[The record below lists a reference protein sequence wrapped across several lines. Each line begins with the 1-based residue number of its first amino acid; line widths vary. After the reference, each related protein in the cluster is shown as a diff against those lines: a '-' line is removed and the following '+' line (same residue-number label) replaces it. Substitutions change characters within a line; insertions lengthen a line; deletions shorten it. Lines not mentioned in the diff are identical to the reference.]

1 MSTDKNIIKNWFKT
15 GLKPTQGQFW
25 STWDSFWH
33 KDEKLPI
40 SNVEN
45 LENILNNKAENNHN
59 HAQYATNDASSLN
72 EENIIN
78 WQSKLGIEDL
88 EMTDESV
95 KITEDYP
102 EFGLENG
109 NSIKSFNST
118 IYNMLSSDNLG
129 NNFANTD
136 LEVDEDRMH
145 TGEATVNFGMPLVFS
160 NSSQK
165 FSGLQ
170 DKSDDAT
177 YDKVLV
183 SDNEGNINTSKL
195 NIPINEFVKNGNG
208 WSLKYKV
215 DNPDKYVAT
224 GENAVDFTKAY
235 ANSAINFG
243 ASGKDSFAVGAYN
256 LAAGL
261 NSVSIGYNTKA
272 YGTIGFSVG
281 YQNTVYSGFAG
292 IFGGSSNEI
301 GTASE
306 ITNPITGLNNRAFI
320 FGGGTNKI
328 LNGTYSNIFGGQ
340 SNTITLARY
349 SSIFSGASNNI
360 LNGFYSNIFGGGL
373 NVINTSSE
381 RAYNSIFSGYD
392 NQIIENSAS
401 SSILNGEQNKAQGY
415 YNLVSGYSNHA
426 VTVGETIFGIQATI
440 QDTSLSGYDYI
451 DEARV
456 FGIGVGYN
464 NGSGNTIRRDGLNVY
479 RNGLVTAP
487 TIINSLIESNSKSL
501 ITKEYL
507 DYYKTKVFYPS
518 TYNHTLNVS
527 DISRNKTFIA
537 YTLDSSGNITLDSSG
552 FIEGQE
558 IIIMNLTN
566 DVDVTVSPVNDGG
579 DSILLQP
586 TVSIHLVYISGGW
599 NYIKEFD
606 Y

>member
-118 IYNMLSSDNLG
+118 VYSILSSDNLG
-129 NNFANTD
+129 SNFANTD
-136 LEVDEDRMH
+136 LEVDEDRKH
-145 TGEATVNFGMPLVFS
+145 TGEATVDFGMPLVFS
-160 NSSQK
+160 NPSQR
-165 FSGLQ
+165 FSGLE
-170 DKSDDAT
+170 DKSGDAT
-177 YDKVLV
+177 YDKILV
-183 SDNEGNINTSKL
+183 SDNEGNINTSQL

-208 WSLKYKV
+208 WSLKYRLN
-215 DNPDKYVAT
+215 NPTFYGT
-224 GENAVDFTKAY
+224 LGNNAVDFSRNTSASAEISFPY
-235 ANSAINFG
+235 GANGTSSFVIGLQNSVLG
-243 ASGKDSFAVGAYN
+243 SGTFVAGLGNRSSGQLNHIVGAYSTILEERGTSN
-256 LAAGL
+256 TAKY
-261 NSVSIGYNTKA
+261 YN
-272 YGTIGFSVG
+272 
-281 YQNTVYSGFAG
+281 G
-292 IFGGSSNEI
+292 IFGGRQHYITNSIESVILGGYGNKITGEQNPRLGVHNSRNAIIGGWNNEI
-301 GTASE
+301 FNNVN
-306 ITNPITGLNNRAFI
+306 TNRPA
-320 FGGGTNKI
+320 
-328 LNGTYSNIFGGQ
+328 
-340 SNTITLARY
+340 Y
-349 SSIFSGASNNI
+349 SSFI
-360 LNGFYSNIFGGGL
+360 LG
-373 NVINTSSE
+373 
-381 RAYNSIFSGYD
+381 
-392 NQIIENSAS
+392 
-401 SSILNGEQNKAQGY
+401 GEQNKAQGY
-415 YNLVSGYSNHA
+415 YNLVSGYDNYA
-426 VTVGETIFGIQATI
+426 VTSGETIFGSQATI

-451 DEARV
+451 DEARI

-487 TIINSLIESNSKSL
+487 TITNSLIESNSKSL

-507 DYYKTKVFYPS
+507 DHYKTKVFYPS